1 MDIRKAVLNN
11 LKGRSKEDIKGF
23 IQEAVDSKEENAI
36 PGLGILFETAWEKMS
51 DEEKNNMMNLVMR
64 GISQ

>member
-11 LKGRSKEDIKGF
+11 LKGKSKEDIKGF
-23 IQEAVDSKEENAI
+23 IQEAVDSKEENVI

-51 DEEKNNMMNLVMR
+51 NDEKDNMMNWVMR
-64 GISQ
+64 GIT